1 MSRDICNHVL
11 LRVHHLANRLVVLL
25 ESRVFS
31 SLAKLLHL
39 ATRIKVEHKTNFSGI
54 LGFGRLFKWTNW
66 SCGVWHSWQACH
78 VGAFGKM
85 NLSFPW
91 QHQAS
96 TIRNSNEPSF
106 TSSRTERTFPRTRRA
121 TLKTTRKRWSRSRYF
136 QIEEEHSNGAT
147 KLSRSYA
154 CTLKRLNCV

>member
-39 ATRIKVEHKTNFSGI
+39 ATRIKVEHNTNFSGI
-54 LGFGRLFKWTNW
+54 LGFGRLFKRTNW
-66 SCGVWHSWQACH
+66 SCRVWHSWQACH

-91 QHQAS
+91 QHQAW

-106 TSSRTERTFPRTRRA
+106 TSSRTERTRNFRIIPEDTKGDPKDHKKAMESLTILSNWRRTFQWRD
-121 TLKTTRKRWSRSRYF
+121 KTF
-136 QIEEEHSNGAT
+136 
-147 KLSRSYA
+147 
-154 CTLKRLNCV
+154 